1 MSDIHRMTAIIKDTV
16 IICSHVNS
24 SKELAKK
31 SNRPNV
37 SYYIEGLSTMD
48 IYIRWMSW
56 SCVDGK
62 IDHNKPRFVIA
73 NISVH
78 EDMQGEGVFT
88 YLIDQLK
95 PICLNNFVDLQVECV
110 LNPRLGSYLERHH
123 FVGNG
128 QSPVTYTWD
137 YQAEGMERPNYDW
150 DPSEI
155 DSMSEVTLVGHM
167 EHDYEEIIRQIRART
182 SRRVVVFSTPGIV
195 GRSIYEGYKDELA
208 TTSQQLGR
216 MHRPI
221 PKGQFLPES
230 AVFDKPTEAW
240 QEKPNRRAG
249 FAKSRRAAKKSRRS
263 R

>member
-128 QSPVTYTWD
+128 QSPATYTWD

-150 DPSEI
+150 DLSEI
-155 DSMSEVTLVGHM
+155 DSMSEYPGRP
-167 EHDYEEIIRQIRART
+167 HDYEEIIQQIRART
-182 SRRVVVFSTPGIV
+182 SRRVVFSTPGIV
-195 GRSIYEGYKDELA
+195 GRSIYEGFKDE
-208 TTSQQLGR
+208 QQLGR
-216 MHRPI
+216 MYRPI
-221 PKGQFLPES
+221 HKDQWLPES
-230 AVFDKPTEAW
+230 AVFYKPTEAW
-240 QEKPNRRAG
+240 QKKPNRKAG